1 MKKVISA
8 LVMPFLA
15 LSLFACSIPSPK
27 DTVAGFFDSSK
38 KADYKTMV
46 AYVDPTNVDE
56 MQNVE
61 VIYSDSD
68 DDIFVEFYQ
77 EYLKAKLPKMTYE
90 ITNSEINGDK
100 ASVAINAKYIDGG
113 MVLKAAM
120 GDVITKAMGMAFSGQ
135 NPTDEEMNKLFLDTI
150 NEKANTL
157 ADTYKEVTLKIDCV
171 KKDGKWYISEVND
184 SMVDIVC
191 LGFLSAVEDIR
202 GGFEN

>member
-8 LVMPFLA
+8 LVMSLLV
-15 LSLFACSIPSPK
+15 LSLFACSSPSPK
-27 DTVAGFFDSSK
+27 DTVSGFLDASK

-46 AYVDPTNVDE
+46 TYVDPANTGE

-61 VIYSDSD
+61 TIYSDSV

-77 EYLKAKLPKMTYE
+77 EYLKSKLPKMTYE
-90 ITNSEINGDK
+90 IVSSDIKGDN
-100 ASVAINAKYIDGG
+100 ASVEVNAKYIDGG
-113 MVLKAAM
+113 IVLKAAM

-171 KKDGKWYISEVND
+171 KKDGKWYISEAND
-184 SMVDIVC
+184 NLVDIVS
-191 LGFLSAVEDIR
+191 LGFLSAAGDISDV
-202 GGFEN
+202 FEN